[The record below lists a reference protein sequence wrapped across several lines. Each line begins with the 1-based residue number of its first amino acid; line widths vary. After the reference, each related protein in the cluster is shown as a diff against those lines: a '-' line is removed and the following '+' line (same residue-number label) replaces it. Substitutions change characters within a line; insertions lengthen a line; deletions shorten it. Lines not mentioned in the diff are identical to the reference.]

1 MKKEGHMKMKLAAA
15 VFASL
20 LAVSL
25 TGCAGK
31 PGTDANASAG
41 QGSATAAAKAED
53 TAADTKGA
61 QGTGAQANAADK
73 AKPARGSNGKLIIYS
88 PLTESMID
96 SMLAK
101 FEEDTGIDAE
111 CLAMGTGE
119 ALKRIETEAGTPQA
133 DVLWSGTI
141 GTVKSKSRYFAN
153 YTCAN
158 EDAFYDEYKNKE
170 GNMTRF
176 DTIPSVIMVNT
187 DLIGDIKIEGY
198 EDLLNPALKGK
209 IAFADPAASSSSF
222 EHLVNM
228 LYAMGNGDPDKGWDY
243 VKKFCGQLDGK
254 LLGGSSAVYKG
265 VADGEYTVGLT
276 FEQGS
281 AQYVGAGAPVKTV
294 YMKEGVIFRGDG
306 VYIIKG
312 CPNETNAQKF
322 VDWLT
327 DKDIQEFMNNT
338 QYRRTIRKDVP
349 AGDAMISMDKIH
361 VIHDDETFS
370 AAHKSEWLD
379 HFKDLFTE

>member
-1 MKKEGHMKMKLAAA
+1 MKKRKIIPVLCAAA
-15 VFASL
+15 VAASL
-20 LAVSL
+20 A
-25 TGCAGK
+25 GCSGSSGSAAEKGADTQAPKAEAGAEAGK
-31 PGTDANASAG
+31 DESAEAKKEEG
-41 QGSATAAAKAED
+41 GSGSADE
-53 TAADTKGA
+53 
-61 QGTGAQANAADK
+61 
-73 AKPARGSNGKLIIYS
+73 KLIIYS

-96 SMLAK
+96 SMLAM

-111 CLAMGTGE
+111 CLAMGTGD
-119 ALKRIETEAGTPQA
+119 ALKRIQTEADNPQA
-133 DVLWSGTI
+133 DILWSGTI
-141 GTVKSKSRYFAN
+141 GTVKNKSEYFAD
-153 YTCAN
+153 YVTTN
-158 EDAFYDEYKNKE
+158 EDAFYDEYKNTE
-170 GNMTRF
+170 GNLTRF

-198 EDLLNPALKGK
+198 EDLLNPELKGK

-228 LYAMGNGDPDKGWDY
+228 LYAMGGGNPDNGWDY
-243 VKKFCGQLDGK
+243 VKQFCAQLDGK

-294 YMKEGVIFRGDG
+294 YMSEGVIFRGDG

-312 CPNETNAQKF
+312 CPNESNAQKF

-327 DKDIQEFMNNT
+327 SKDVQEFMNNT
-338 QYRRTIRKDVP
+338 QYRRTIRKDVE
-349 AGDAMISMDKIH
+349 AGDAMVPMDQIK
-361 VIHDDETFS
+361 VIQDDETDT

-379 HFKDLFTE
+379 EFKELFTE

>member
-1 MKKEGHMKMKLAAA
+1 MKKRMISVLCAAA
-15 VFASL
+15 V
-20 LAVSL
+20 AVSL
-25 TGCAGK
+25 AGCSG
-31 PGTDANASAG
+31 
-41 QGSATAAAKAED
+41 GSGAAPEKKED
-53 TAADTKGA
+53 TQAAQPEAGSEAGA
-61 QGTGAQANAADK
+61 EAEKEEGKAASS
-73 AKPARGSNGKLIIYS
+73 GEKLIIYS

-96 SMLAK
+96 SMLAM

-111 CLAMGTGE
+111 CLAMGTGD
-119 ALKRIETEAGTPQA
+119 ALKRIQTEADSPQA
-133 DVLWSGTI
+133 DILWSGTI
-141 GTVKSKSRYFAN
+141 GTVKNKSEYFAD
-153 YTCAN
+153 YTTVN
-158 EDAFYDEYKNKE
+158 EDAFYDEYKNTE
-170 GNMTRF
+170 GNLTRF

-198 EDLLNPALKGK
+198 EDLLNPELKGK

-228 LYAMGNGDPDKGWDY
+228 LYAMGKGTPDNGWDY
-243 VKKFCGQLDGK
+243 VKQFCEQLDGK

-294 YMKEGVIFRGDG
+294 YMSEGVIFRGDG

-312 CPNETNAQKF
+312 CPNEENAQKF

-327 DKDIQEFMNNT
+327 SKDVQEFMNNT
-338 QYRRTIRKDVP
+338 QYRRTIRTDVE
-349 AGDAMISMDKIH
+349 AGDAMVAMDQIN
-361 VIHDDETFS
+361 VIQDDETDT
-370 AAHKSEWLD
+370 AAHKSQWLD
-379 HFKDLFTE
+379 EFKELFTE